1 MEFLQEN
8 LLNNSASTIP
18 HTNVRASLRIM
29 GEDFDIQEVTEM
41 LDISPSETWRK
52 GDFVRNTKRLR
63 TYTAWIYN
71 TEVLET
77 LNICALTEQINLIF
91 SPKVDKIAFLKKEY
105 DLDISIDFIVVV
117 ENDDPPSIYFESD
130 FIKFASKIGA
140 QFDIDMYI
148 N

>member
-1 MEFLQEN
+1 
-8 LLNNSASTIP
+8 
-18 HTNVRASLRIM
+18 M